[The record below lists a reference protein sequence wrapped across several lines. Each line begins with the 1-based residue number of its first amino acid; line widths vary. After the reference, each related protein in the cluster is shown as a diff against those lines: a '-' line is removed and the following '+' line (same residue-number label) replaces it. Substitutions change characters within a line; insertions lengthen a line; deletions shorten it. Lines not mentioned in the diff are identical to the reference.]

1 MKEETCWGKLQ
12 PGAPGVAMPQTLQ
25 MKVPDFGSSIFECT
39 REQQL
44 QGLHCDAS
52 VLDKGHAFKA

>member
-1 MKEETCWGKLQ
+1 
-12 PGAPGVAMPQTLQ
+12 MPQTLQ